1 MEQEPRKAT
10 DVLLDLESKIDTLLG
25 IVKAQDLNIK
35 VLSNK
40 LNTVMEE
47 LKKQPVAPP
56 KITVEAANTT
66 PTPFNQPIPVDTSKQ
81 IPVAADFNLAVEDSP
96 TGFRRTSRPETYAGD
111 NAYLNKQAPKNVVQ
125 PKFPVQL
132 PPNAVK
138 AEIVVPP
145 NALGRTP
152 GQTFPSSTKDTN
164 KPAKQ
169 QIVQNAIPVMQR
181 VVDANGKSV
190 FLADVEITD
199 LSSMEQVFKNRTNG
213 TGKWMASLPI
223 GAYRIVIRK
232 RDAISKNS
240 LEAAQ
245 DIQVDGSSSPLDL
258 PLMIIKK

>member
-10 DVLLDLESKIDTLLG
+10 EVLLDLESKIDTLLG

-56 KITVEAANTT
+56 KITIEAANMA
-66 PTPFNQPIPVDTSKQ
+66 PNPFNQPIPADAAKQ
-81 IPVAADFNLAVEDSP
+81 IPVASDFNLAVEDSP
-96 TGFRRTSRPETYAGD
+96 NGFRRTSRPETYSGD
-111 NAYLNKQAPKNVVQ
+111 NAYLNKQSAKNQVE

-132 PPNAVK
+132 PPK
-138 AEIVVPP
+138 AEVVVPP
-145 NALGRTP
+145 NALGRTQ
-152 GQTFPSSTKDTN
+152 GQTFPPPGPKETT
-164 KPAKQ
+164 KPANQ

-199 LSSMEQVFKNRTNG
+199 LSTMEQVFKNRTNG

-232 RDAISKNS
+232 REAVSKEKI
-240 LEAAQ
+240 EAAQ
-245 DIQVDGSSSPLDL
+245 DIQVDGMQSPLEL